1 MGQGF
6 RGVFSI
12 AQTPFDEKGDLLWDD
27 FERQCDWIVRAGAHG
42 LVWPVMASEY
52 TVISYPERVRGM
64 RVAVQT
70 VSGRIPVVIGV
81 ADTSKA
87 GAVSLAEEA
96 GKAGADAVIAM
107 PPWAAKLSSHDLVE
121 DYYRWVAEAA
131 GVPVIIQN
139 CGPPLGSSLPG
150 QFVVD
155 LCRRIPLVQ
164 YLKEE
169 KPPQGHSVSEVIA
182 LAGEDVK
189 GVFAGSGCLWLI
201 VDYKRGV
208 CGNMPSSVLTD
219 VDSQVWDLLEAG
231 NEEEARRIHNAKIIL
246 ENALHSMPRRAARK
260 EIMVRRG
267 IFTKAFGR
275 NIGIEQLDEVDRA
288 ELEYGLSVVAPY
300 FRCESPV

>member
-1 MGQGF
+1 MAEGF

-12 AQTPFDEKGDLLWDD
+12 AQTPFDEKGGFLWDD

-52 TVISYPERVRGM
+52 TVISYPERVQGM
-64 RVAVQT
+64 RIAVQA

-96 GKAGADAVIAM
+96 AKAGADSIIAM
-107 PPWAAKLSSHDLVE
+107 PPWATKMASQDSFE
-121 DYYRWVAEAA
+121 DYYRCLAEAA
-131 GVPVIIQN
+131 GIPVMIQN

-150 QFVVD
+150 EFVVD

-182 LAGEDVK
+182 LGGADVK
-189 GVFAGSGCLWLI
+189 GVFSGSGCMWLM
-201 VDYKRGV
+201 VEYKRGI

-219 VDSQVWDLLEAG
+219 VDSQIWDLLEEG
-231 NEEEARRIHNAKIIL
+231 KEEEARRVHNAKVIL
-246 ENALHSMPRRAARK
+246 ENALRSMPGRVARK
-260 EIMVRRG
+260 ELMVRRG
-267 IFTKAFGR
+267 IFSKAFGR
-275 NIGIEQLDEVDRA
+275 NRGGEQLDEIDRA
-288 ELEYGLSVVAPY
+288 EFEYGLSVIAPY